1 MTGISYLLIAITI
14 LLLSLSNLFLWFSL
28 FKLRK
33 DFVELLEILKRG
45 FGHDV

>member
-1 MTGISYLLIAITI
+1 MINLSYLLITITI
-14 LLLSLSNLFLWFSL
+14 LLLSLSNLWLWFSL

-33 DFVELLEILKRG
+33 DFVELLEILQRG

>member
-1 MTGISYLLIAITI
+1 MTNLSYLLITITI
-14 LLLSLSNLFLWFSL
+14 LLLSLSNLWLWFSL

-33 DFVELLEILKRG
+33 DFVELLEILQRG